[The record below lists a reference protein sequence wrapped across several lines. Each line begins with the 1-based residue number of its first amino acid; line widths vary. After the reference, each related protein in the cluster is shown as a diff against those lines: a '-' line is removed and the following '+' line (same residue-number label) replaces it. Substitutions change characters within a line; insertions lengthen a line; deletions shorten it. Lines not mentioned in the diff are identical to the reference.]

1 MFLTIHITNI
11 LVKGKIKKSF
21 PVFIAMKKSAKIIT
35 KLTNEF
41 NSKIKKKQKRKKK
54 GRKMNIYPKINNEVQ
69 KLYENYC
76 KNNCKRKNNV
86 PEICGQ
92 YGRACRTMNENAD
105 KMLCNKCSLATFA
118 SIVDAINEKCKNK
131 EKLGIK
137 NVHDSDIRDIQECLT
152 TKNIKVEYVY
162 IKDILEYLNED

>member
-1 MFLTIHITNI
+1 MHL
-11 LVKGKIKKSF
+11 
-21 PVFIAMKKSAKIIT
+21 
-35 KLTNEF
+35 
-41 NSKIKKKQKRKKK
+41 
-54 GRKMNIYPKINNEVQ
+54 KINNEVQ

-76 KNNCKRKNNV
+76 KRKNNV
-86 PEICGQ
+86 SS
-92 YGRACRTMNENAD
+92 
-105 KMLCNKCSLATFA
+105 KCTLATFV

-131 EKLGIK
+131 EKLGVK